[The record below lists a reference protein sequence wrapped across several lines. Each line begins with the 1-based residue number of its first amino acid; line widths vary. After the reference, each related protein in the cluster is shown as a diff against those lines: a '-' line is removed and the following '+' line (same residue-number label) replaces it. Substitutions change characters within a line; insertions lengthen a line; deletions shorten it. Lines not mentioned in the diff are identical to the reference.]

1 MSNYSDLCDQFFQYL
16 ASDVDTSVSLGLVD
30 KLAQL
35 GDPSLAAHEASVN
48 SAQLL
53 LDKLEGSGRSFKD
66 YYQQLDIDLI
76 KLHLQQDLFFKT
88 LTIDGEL
95 QRSLKPSG
103 VDGISAGIF
112 QLFVNDE
119 RSEHERLNDILS
131 RLMLAPEYLQ
141 KELSV
146 LTQPVKRW
154 LDIEIEQANG
164 LPELFGNIFN
174 WAESTQY
181 PKLADLQLAITQI
194 NESLEQYV
202 GALKLLPTRDSF
214 AIGIDK
220 VNELLALKKIDKS
233 PEQLRQMAATYM
245 AQTADEIVAL
255 RQRLVNK
262 YQLDSSTTATQLHEY
277 LNKEFT
283 VELKNNELTSV
294 LDIYTA
300 EKSKILTFIIQSN
313 LFPVPED
320 QDMKILQTPSFL
332 QSVIPAGAM
341 WPPLALREGT
351 QKSLV
356 YLTLKEA
363 ELDEHTHLGIPVM
376 MIHEGIPGHHLQ
388 FASAALQPSLIRR
401 IFSACE
407 HAEGWTTMLE
417 DYMLDIGYV
426 DDDILDE
433 VRFIAKREISRLVA
447 RVGIDLYFMSGD
459 KQFLDVGLALDFN
472 SDDPFE
478 NAALL
483 LKTATGFTDGRVQA
497 ELNWYSTEQ
506 GYPLSYLTGNRMVW
520 ELKDDIVAANKKL
533 LPKDELDKEFHRIY
547 LQSGC
552 MPVTLLRD
560 VYRHEGLL

>member
-1 MSNYSDLCDQFFQYL
+1 MTSYADISERFFHYL
-16 ASDVDTSVSLGLVD
+16 QSDVDTSVGLGLTD
-30 KLAQL
+30 KLALL
-35 GDPSLAAHEASVN
+35 GDPSLAAHQQSVIAAEALLAKVN
-48 SAQLL
+48 GAEISAGNFYEL
-53 LDKLEGSGRSFKD
+53 
-66 YYQQLDIDLI
+66 LDIDLI

-88 LTIDGEL
+88 LTIDGKP
-95 QRSLKPSG
+95 QRRLKPGG

-119 RSEHERLNDILS
+119 RSEPERLQDILA
-131 RLMLAPEYLQ
+131 RVKLAPAYLEQ
-141 KELSV
+141 ELHV

-154 LDIEIEQANG
+154 LDIEVAQAEG
-164 LPELFGNIFN
+164 LPELFDNILD
-174 WAESTQY
+174 WAKSFKFSDMAALQTATTQL
-181 PKLADLQLAITQI
+181 KHAIVAYI
-194 NESLEQYV
+194 SR
-202 GALKLLPTRDSF
+202 LKSLPTTHNF
-214 AIGIDK
+214 AIGMDK
-220 VNELLALKKIDKS
+220 LEQLLALKKIDKT
-233 PEQLRQMAATYM
+233 PEQLRQMAADYM
-245 AQTADEIVAL
+245 CSTATSIETL
-255 RQRLVNK
+255 RQNLVTK
-262 YQLDSSTTATQLHEY
+262 YQLDTDTTPAQLHNF
-277 LNKEFT
+277 LNKRFT
-283 VELKNNELTSV
+283 VQLKDGELSSV
-294 LDIYTA
+294 LDIYSA
-300 EKSKILTFIIQSN
+300 EKSKILDFIQSSN
-313 LFPVPED
+313 LFPLPFD
-320 QDMKILQTPSFL
+320 QDMKILQTPNFL

-356 YLTLKEA
+356 YLTLKED

-426 DDDILDE
+426 ADNLVDE

-459 KQFLDVGLALDFN
+459 KQFLNVGLELEFN
-472 SDDPFE
+472 ANDPFE

-483 LKTATGFTDGRVQA
+483 LQTATGFTDGRVQA

-520 ELKDDIVAANKKL
+520 QLKSDLQTANKKQL
-533 LPKDELDKEFHRIY
+533 SQAELDQEFHRIY

-552 MPVTLLRD
+552 MPVSLLRE